1 MTGHFVGQSF
11 RFQDDYV
18 LGAPARTTSSWQPGD
33 VFKETRIVQIPDQ
46 APDGSYVLEVGVWN
60 PETREHLRLGW
71 RGREKQRLLRLAASA
86 TEARVETE

>member
-1 MTGHFVGQSF
+1 MLAILLLVAGGFALRLAYLATPSL
-11 RFQDDYV
+11 D
-18 LGAPARTTSSWQPGD
+18 S
-33 VFKETRIVQIPDQ
+33 DQ